1 MNYSLIEDRLRNS
14 MRNRWRML
22 SRDWELQENSPRITQ
37 VTPMVGSDTLRGCVC
52 DSWRVGNTNRKPK
65 KKTNNRGET
74 PQQVTQEEEMLHRE
88 RKGKVIMNSASINR
102 RVKAFVKRGSCP
114 ITRKINLKVYRHV
127 MDYIPFKDGNTQLTK
142 EVYSDGVAKIKLFLH
157 GNMIGCIR
165 IDEKKH
171 TIQVTASDC
180 GWATPTTVSR
190 LNAFLQGSGC
200 GYVHAGIVDG
210 ETYFANS
217 SNGMFLK
224 NRFDSN
230 DL

>member
-1 MNYSLIEDRLRNS
+1 MN
-14 MRNRWRML
+14 
-22 SRDWELQENSPRITQ
+22 T
-37 VTPMVGSDTLRGCVC
+37 
-52 DSWRVGNTNRKPK
+52 
-65 KKTNNRGET
+65 
-74 PQQVTQEEEMLHRE
+74 
-88 RKGKVIMNSASINR
+88 ASINSK
-102 RVKAFVKRGSCP
+102 VKALVKRGSRP

-127 MDYIPFKDGNTQLTK
+127 MDHIPFKDGNTQLKK
-142 EVYSDGVAKIKLFLH
+142 EVYSDGVSKFKLFLH

-165 IDEKKH
+165 IDDRKH
-171 TIQVTASDC
+171 LREVTASDC

-210 ETYFANS
+210 ETYFVNG

-224 NRFDSN
+224 NRFDAN

>member
-1 MNYSLIEDRLRNS
+1 MNTAYI
-14 MRNRWRML
+14 
-22 SRDWELQENSPRITQ
+22 
-37 VTPMVGSDTLRGCVC
+37 
-52 DSWRVGNTNRKPK
+52 NRKF
-65 KKTNNRGET
+65 
-74 PQQVTQEEEMLHRE
+74 
-88 RKGKVIMNSASINR
+88 
-102 RVKAFVKRGSCP
+102 KAFVKRGQRP

-127 MDYIPFKDGNTQLTK
+127 MDFTPFNDGNTELTK
-142 EVYSDGVAKIKLFLH
+142 EFLTDGVCELKLYLH

-165 IDEKKH
+165 IDDKKH
-171 TIQVTASDC
+171 ASEVTASDC

-210 ETYFANS
+210 ETYFVNC

-224 NRFDSN
+224 NMFDSN